1 MHGWPL
7 TLWTHCSNK
16 LVPRKNKNFF
26 HITRGNATKIKLESG
41 LNSLLFQTN
50 ETYMLM
56 TINSGNYSCRVKLH
70 WTTLSPRRSFS
81 MYNLGP
87 QDVLL
92 RRWSNE
98 YSRFK
103 EDLSID
109 QGRFLLQDSQFRSK
123 TLLQAV
129 YKWLYPLKGDRSGY
143 TLQVR
148 RWITWILTE
157 WVCEPIYCAAEL

>member
-1 MHGWPL
+1 M
-7 TLWTHCSNK
+7 S
-16 LVPRKNKNFF
+16 
-26 HITRGNATKIKLESG
+26 I
-41 LNSLLFQTN
+41 
-50 ETYMLM
+50 
-56 TINSGNYSCRVKLH
+56 
-70 WTTLSPRRSFS
+70 
-81 MYNLGP
+81 
-87 QDVLL
+87 
-92 RRWSNE
+92 